1 MNEFGQLLQKTTI
14 KFAKTGPAIF
24 HSHHDMIRF
33 WERAVKRAELPLRLT
48 QGFNPRPRII
58 FPHALGLGITSRHE
72 EVELELCE
80 EMDVDELL
88 RRVVAA
94 AGDTLDIQSA
104 RNLPPVKQ
112 SRQLVASFYRI
123 DGWSDEALAKLPAA
137 CAELLAKEEI
147 VVERGAPGK
156 RRSLDIRPYI
166 VSLECR
172 PEERVLLAQLS
183 HSTSG
188 AARPD
193 EIAKLTAERTGVDYH
208 TLAIEKTAMVLESV

>member
-1 MNEFGQLLQKTTI
+1 MNDFGQMLQKTTI
-14 KFAKTGPAIF
+14 RFAKTGPAIF

-48 QGFNPRPRII
+48 QGFNPRPRIV

-80 EMDVDELL
+80 PVEVDELL

-104 RNLPPVKQ
+104 HNLPPVKK
-112 SRQLVASFYRI
+112 SRQLVRSFYRI
-123 DGWSDEALAKLPAA
+123 DGWSADALQKLPDA
-137 CAELLAKEEI
+137 CSGLLAQEEI

-166 VSLECR
+166 VALECR
-172 PEERVLLAQLS
+172 QDEQVLVAELS
-183 HSTSG
+183 HSTAG

-193 EIAKLTAERTGVDYH
+193 EIARLAAELTGNDYYA
-208 TLAIEKTAMVLESV
+208 LAIEKTGMVLE